1 MLFLSFDFG
10 RGMGVRSDE
19 NKYLEA
25 GMPGDGVYLIGW
37 QKGVALEG
45 WISLFRMGQQGETL
59 YIIRLNG

>member
-1 MLFLSFDFG
+1 
-10 RGMGVRSDE
+10 
-19 NKYLEA
+19 
-25 GMPGDGVYLIGW
+25 MPGDGVYLIGW